1 MKSIGSI
8 ENLISFFRMYSISL
22 ALCCLKVAVWL
33 CWSTLFKHE
42 SWSVLFILLY
52 LNAGGHLWAV
62 CVCFISLQEGWKKG
76 NRHSC
81 NTVGG
86 NDTFGLSHLFS
97 EQLRQAKGCQC
108 SLQVFWWGAWKSIEG
123 CRKLHSEKSKKHG
136 LLVIF
141 WAHFWRHHR
150 KAVGNQHIW
159 TVPKI
164 SFDFY
169 AQRIV
174 GWINLLVSGK
184 VHRRLKCISSFW
196 GWKFCLDNKSL
207 FGCSRCSKTK
217 LWAFIIL
224 QFVSDLSERAE
235 KCSDL

>member
-52 LNAGGHLWAV
+52 LNAGGHYLWAV
-62 CVCFISLQEGWKKG
+62 CNCFIWHLQEGWKKG

-86 NDTFGLSHLFS
+86 NDTFGLSHLFQS
-97 EQLRQAKGCQC
+97 SSNRRKGVNVHFKY
-108 SLQVFWWGAWKSIEG
+108 SGEVPGRVLQGKVE
-123 CRKLHSEKSKKHG
+123 KHG

-141 WAHFWRHHR
+141 WAHFWRHHW
-150 KAVGNQHIW
+150 KTVGNPHIW
-159 TVPKI
+159 TVPKM
-164 SFDFY
+164 SLDFY
-169 AQRIV
+169 AQQKFTEDLNTFHRFGAGSFASIPNHCLIV
-174 GWINLLVSGK
+174 PGAAKPSFQHLL
-184 VHRRLKCISSFW
+184 C
-196 GWKFCLDNKSL
+196 CSL
-207 FGCSRCSKTK
+207 FLMTLVNVQRSAVICK
-217 LWAFIIL
+217 
-224 QFVSDLSERAE
+224 Q
-235 KCSDL
+235 